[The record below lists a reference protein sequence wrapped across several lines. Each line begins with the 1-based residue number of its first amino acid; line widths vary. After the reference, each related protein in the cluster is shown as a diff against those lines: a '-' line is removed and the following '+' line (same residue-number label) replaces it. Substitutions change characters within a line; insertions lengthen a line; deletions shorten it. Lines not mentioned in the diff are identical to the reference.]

1 MRLDTIAKIEEF
13 ITNALLSSP
22 MIPLGVN
29 VIRLAGTQDEEGIAR
44 MARSIVVRYTGSSA
58 SIEKKVPLVI
68 TRTMTFELSH
78 ASQSYLAESGHDYA
92 VQMCSAAH
100 QTLTNQVPVNT
111 GAQIVTPLH
120 LTSESFDGLTDS
132 THYVYTQIWQLEVQ
146 ELSGL
151 LALDPC
157 VSRGNC
163 QFLFPDNTL
172 GEKLPGDAVVGNEI
186 WVPVLPPTPGLDYEP
201 DYCGVQEMD
210 GDLVYTHDRDQLFLA
225 DYKDY
230 TLVPTGTYDKTG
242 QFLIVNIYDDEGRLV
257 GTYFASKCGDR
268 KLIQFGGNQ
277 GGGASGGSGGG
288 GASGGSGGGGASGG
302 GNQNR
307 NWVEG
312 LWRSETEKVGNMDN
326 SGGPEPF
333 RAIVQARNGFA
344 YVDAIRATVFAD
356 PTDPNG
362 ATGQAKYG
370 YLLKTLPDSKLV
382 TTDPING
389 SESEF
394 MLVSGTPLGKAWMR
408 TSDLRI
414 LDKRGPEVICR
425 DPDEIAEPSGDECG

>member
-13 ITNALLSSP
+13 ITNALLSSSL
-22 MIPLGVN
+22 IPLGVN
-29 VIRLAGTQDEEGIAR
+29 VVRLAATQDEEGIAR

-78 ASQSYLAESGHDYA
+78 ASQSYLSESGHDYA

-100 QTLTNQVPVNT
+100 LLLTNQVPVNT

-132 THYVYTQIWQLEVQ
+132 SHYVYTQIWQLEVQ

-157 VSRGNC
+157 VARGNC
-163 QFLFPDNTL
+163 TFLFPDNTL
-172 GEKLPGDAVVGNEI
+172 GEKLPGDTVQGNEI
-186 WVPVLPPTPGLDYEP
+186 WVPVLPPTPGLEYDPEF
-201 DYCGVQEMD
+201 CGVEPR
-210 GDLVYTHDRDQLFLA
+210 GDTLVYTHDKEQVFLEE
-225 DYKDY
+225 YNKY

-242 QFLIVNIYDDEGRLV
+242 QFLIVNIYNEDGLLV
-257 GTYFASKCGDR
+257 GTFFASKCGDR

-277 GGGASGGSGGG
+277 GGSGGSGGG
-288 GASGGSGGGGASGG
+288 GGGSGG

-312 LWRSETEKVGNMDN
+312 LWISESEKTGNMDN
-326 SGGPEPF
+326 SNGPEPF
-333 RAIVQARNGFA
+333 KAIVQARNGFA
-344 YVDAIRATVFAD
+344 YVDAIKATVFAD

-382 TTDPING
+382 TADPFTG
-389 SESEF
+389 SETEF
-394 MLVSGTPLGKAWMR
+394 MLVGGTPLGKAWMR

-414 LDKRGPEVICR
+414 LEKRGPEVVCR
-425 DPDEIAEPSGDECG
+425 DEGDVAEPSGDECG

>member
-13 ITNALLSSP
+13 ITNALLSSSL
-22 MIPLGVN
+22 IPLGVN
-29 VIRLAGTQDEEGIAR
+29 VIRLAATQDEEGIAR

-78 ASQSYLAESGHDYA
+78 ASQSYLSESGHDYA

-100 QTLTNQVPVNT
+100 QILSNQVPVNT

-132 THYVYTQIWQLEVQ
+132 SHYIYTQSWQLEVQ

-157 VSRGNC
+157 VARGNC
-163 QFLFPDNTL
+163 TYLFPDSTL
-172 GEKLPGDAVVGNEI
+172 GDTLPGDTIQGNEI
-186 WVPVLPPTPGLDYEP
+186 WVPVLPPVPGMEYESE
-201 DYCGVQEMD
+201 YCGVEVK
-210 GDLVYTHDRDQLFLA
+210 GTDLVYIHDKDQLFLA
-225 DYKDY
+225 DYAKY
-230 TLVPTGTYDKTG
+230 SLVPTGTYDKSGT
-242 QFLIVNIYDDEGRLV
+242 FLIVNIYDEENRLF
-257 GTYFASKCGDR
+257 GTYFASNCDQR
-268 KLIQFGGNQ
+268 KLVQFGGNQ
-277 GGGASGGSGGG
+277 SSI
-288 GASGGSGGGGASGG
+288 
-302 GNQNR
+302 NQSR
-307 NWVEG
+307 NWIGGVWTSGPEG
-312 LWRSETEKVGNMDN
+312 LGNMDN
-326 SGGPEPF
+326 SAGPEPLQP
-333 RAIVQARNGFA
+333 ILQSRNGFA

-356 PTDPNG
+356 PTDPQG

-370 YLLKTLPDSKLV
+370 RLLTTLPGSKLI

-389 SESEF
+389 SETEF

-414 LDKRGPEVICR
+414 LEKLGPEVVCR
-425 DPDEIAEPSGDECG
+425 EDGEVAEPPGDECG